1 MKNQLVLSLTAATLS
16 VAALTATTFAQDDDP
31 KTALTADQIV
41 TKGMIANYYAG
52 KDGRSNVSMTIH
64 DKQGRTRIREL
75 IILRRDS
82 VPEGEDVDDDAFH
95 GDQKYYAYFRRPADV
110 RKTVFMVWKH
120 AAMDRDDDRWLYL
133 PDLDLVK
140 RIASSEERTSF
151 VGTHFFYE
159 DVSGRTAEEDE
170 HILEETTDNY
180 FVLKHTPKEPD
191 SVEFAYYRTWIHK
204 DTFLVTQTQY
214 FDDQDDNYRTYSAR
228 KVETIQGHPTVVEAR
243 MTDKRIGGHTDAE
256 YSNVEYDI
264 GLPDDIFTERYL
276 RRAPIKYLR

>member
-1 MKNQLVLSLTAATLS
+1 MKSAKDLTLKLALVLAVSGAA
-16 VAALTATTFAQDDDP
+16 AFAQDNGDESEM
-31 KTALTADQIV
+31 TADEIV
-41 TKGMIANYYAG
+41 AKAMVANYYAG
-52 KDGRSNVSMTIH
+52 QDGRSNVSMTIN

-82 VPEGEDVDDDAFH
+82 VPEDVENEETFR

-120 AAMDRDDDRWLYL
+120 VKEDRGDDRWLYL

-140 RIASSEERTSF
+140 RIASGDKRSSF

-159 DVSGRTAEEDE
+159 DVSGRTADEDRHE
-170 HILEETTDNY
+170 LEETTDNY
-180 FVLKHTPKEPD
+180 YVLKHTPKKPD
-191 SVEFAYYRTWIHK
+191 EVEFDYYRTWVHK
-204 DTFLVTQTQY
+204 ETFLVTQTKY
-214 FDDQDDNYRTYSAR
+214 FDEDDENYRTYSAK

-243 MTDKRIGGHTDAE
+243 MSDSRLGGHTD
-256 YSNVEYDI
+256 VEYEDTEYDL
-264 GLPDDIFTERYL
+264 GLPDDIFTERSL

>member
-1 MKNQLVLSLTAATLS
+1 MKSAKDLTLKLALVLAVSGAA
-16 VAALTATTFAQDDDP
+16 AFAQDNGDESEM
-31 KTALTADQIV
+31 TADEIV
-41 TKGMIANYYAG
+41 AKAMVANYYAG
-52 KDGRSNVSMTIH
+52 QDGRSNVSMTIN

-82 VPEGEDVDDDAFH
+82 VPEDVENEETFR

-120 AAMDRDDDRWLYL
+120 VKEDRGDDRWLYL

-140 RIASSEERTSF
+140 RIASGDKRSSF

-159 DVSGRTAEEDE
+159 DVSGRTADEDRHE
-170 HILEETTDNY
+170 LEETTDNY
-180 FVLKHTPKEPD
+180 YVLKHTPKKPD
-191 SVEFAYYRTWIHK
+191 EVEFTYYRTWVHK
-204 DTFLVTQTQY
+204 ETFLVTQTKY
-214 FDDQDDNYRTYSAR
+214 FDEEDENYRTYSAK

-243 MTDKRIGGHTDAE
+243 MSDSRLGGHTD
-256 YSNVEYDI
+256 VEYEDTEYDL
-264 GLPDDIFTERYL
+264 GLPDDIFTERSL